1 MALFPLLALV
11 LAQAAPDDVAE
22 HIRRFTQVY
31 AAVEANSADQ
41 VNPDAAFYSGALP
54 AMLRYLDP
62 HSVFLDPGQFDQ
74 LRQME
79 KSERKGFGSV
89 VSIIPGRV
97 VVLQTLPG
105 TPSSKAGLS
114 PGDEIL
120 AVNNIALGQ
129 LDFDQMV
136 GLLSE
141 ARQRYDQTCLGPSGR
156 I

>member
-1 MALFPLLALV
+1 MFLFPLLAVLV
-11 LAQAAPDDVAE
+11 AQAGAPAAAGPGASQPASTDEVAE
-22 HIRRFTQVY
+22 HIRRFTQVF
-31 AAVEANSADQ
+31 AAVESNAADPI
-41 VNPDAAFYSGALP
+41 NNDASFYQGALP

-79 KSERKGFGSV
+79 KSEQKGFGSV

-120 AVNNIALGQ
+120 AVNNIALGA
-129 LDFDQMV
+129 LEFDQIV
-136 GLLSE
+136 EVLS
-141 ARQRYDQTCLGPSGR
+141 Q
-156 I
+156 

>member
-1 MALFPLLALV
+1 MLLFPLLALV
-11 LAQAAPDDVAE
+11 AAQAATPAVASPAVQPPASDDEAAE
-22 HIRRFTQVY
+22 QIRRFTRVF
-31 AAVEANSADQ
+31 AAVESNAADP
-41 VNPDAAFYSGALP
+41 VNNDASFYQGALP

-79 KSERKGFGSV
+79 KSEQKGFGSV

-129 LDFDQMV
+129 LDF
-136 GLLSE
+136 
-141 ARQRYDQTCLGPSGR
+141 
-156 I
+156 